1 MNEMTALIEQWKN
14 LKETEKDI
22 IDARR
27 DVEDRLLAYVKVK
40 PEGTETT
47 DIAGAIIKVTTRL
60 NRKIDADLLQEIAA
74 ENGTTDQLGTLFR
87 WKPDLNMQAWKA
99 ADQSITTPLLDAITT
114 TQGRPSFNITI
125 KE

>member
-1 MNEMTALIEQWKN
+1 MNEMTMLIEQWKE

-47 DIAGAIIKVTTRL
+47 DISGAVIKVTTRL

-74 ENGTTDQLGTLFR
+74 ENGTTDHLGTLFR